1 MRAMVVSFSLT
12 GQKNGYSAISWLHGW
27 SSQKNPPWVRNENK
41 IYMIGQTFTG
51 FSFRN
56 YENKD
61 PLCIVSLG
69 NLP

>member
-1 MRAMVVSFSLT
+1 MVIVLSAGCT
-12 GQKNGYSAISWLHGW
+12 GEAVKRTPL
-27 SSQKNPPWVRNENK
+27 VRNENK

-61 PLCIVSLG
+61 PLFIVSLG